1 MFTKNSPNLYFKN
14 YLFKSLKKMIS
25 IIGGSGFV
33 GTRLISLLQGLGCLN
48 YDKKESA
55 FFPNISSKCDIRDRN
70 SLQFDKRTTSVVLLA
85 AEHRDD
91 VSPTSLYYKVNV
103 EGTKN
108 VLDKMDEYGIKHL
121 VFTSSVA
128 VYGLNKVNPD
138 ENYQIDPF
146 NHYGKSKWEAEKVIK
161 DWYESN
167 PEGKSVT
174 IIRPTVIF
182 GERNRGNVYNLLRQI
197 TSGRFMMIGKGQNK
211 KSMAYV
217 GNIVALIKDR
227 LEKNELGYLV
237 FNYADKPDFSMT
249 ELVNL
254 IENKMSLKLPKKQI
268 PYWLGMLGGY
278 GFDILAF
285 LTRKKLSISSIR
297 VKKFCATTQFN
308 ANKVHSVFKAPY
320 TLEEGLNKTLEH
332 EFIHP
337 QKDDI
342 LFFSE

>member
-1 MFTKNSPNLYFKN
+1 MNNNFY
-14 YLFKSLKKMIS
+14 

-33 GTRLISLLQGLGCLN
+33 GSFLIKELITKYKIQNL
-48 YDKKESA
+48 DKNQSP
-55 FFPNISSKCDIRDRN
+55 FFPEKTKIGNILNKEDLN
-70 SLQFDKRTTSVVLLA
+70 FDSDTRSIVLLA

-91 VSPTSLYYKVNV
+91 VSPTSLYYDVNV
-103 EGTKN
+103 QGTKN
-108 VLDKMDEYGIKHL
+108 VLEAMDNLGIKNL
-121 VFTSSVA
+121 IFTSSVA
-128 VYGLNKVNPD
+128 IYGLNKVNPD
-138 ENYQIDPF
+138 ENHIHDPF
-146 NHYGKSKWEAEKVIK
+146 NHYGKSKWEAELAIK
-161 DWYESN
+161 EWYDKDPSN
-167 PEGKSVT
+167 KSVT

-182 GERNRGNVYNLLRQI
+182 GERNRGNVYNLLKQI
-197 TSGRFMMIGKGQNK
+197 SSGRFMMIGKGQNK

-217 GNIVALIKDR
+217 GNIVAFIKDR
-227 LEKNELGYLV
+227 LEKNELGYHV

-249 ELVNL
+249 ELVNV
-254 IENKMSLKLPKKQI
+254 IENKMSLSLPKKQI

-285 LTRKKLSISSIR
+285 LTRKKLSISSVR

-308 ANKVHSVFKAPY
+308 ADKVHSVFKAPY

-332 EFIHP
+332 EFIYP